1 MADIKELYGLL
12 QQADA
17 AAQSGNTQ
25 AIADVQAILGEID
38 RISAQQPQVAAAPV
52 EQPGAL
58 AMPIE
63 GGGLPQRTPTAP
75 ESDRVALDSPNIT
88 PEFASDFRIITGLN
102 PYSIGKTPREALTG
116 ALARGAIDPSFV
128 PGQDFGAFASQ
139 WEPYKQE
146 SQSSMLGA
154 FARGA
159 ESAVGPTL
167 AAIPGSMAGQAIGV
181 LGGGAIGGVLG
192 GPAGMAIGAKIGGG
206 LGMMAGGAAG
216 ATLGSLVQQG
226 AESMLGFKTDQDI
239 AQDQLDQERA
249 ATRYARLA
257 GEIVPQFTTMRPAIG
272 SIGKAVAGDI
282 GAATSLAAGT
292 MLGGGIPAIASAVA
306 GEPIDTERV
315 VVGALSGMLLEPNR
329 FGQSLYDR
337 AARTEI
343 GALNA
348 RNATVQQFAADIGS
362 AAAELADSPN
372 LVKNGVKLGAGSLSN
387 DEGLIA
393 LEQHVFNRD
402 PALRGQRARDIEQI
416 ALNVDRQMQPR
427 GASPAQ
433 TERFFIDDLA
443 EMSAKAEQAFQ
454 EAIARGD
461 QYAQGILQNAQ
472 QAAQRSQELHN
483 AGLMTAELAHS
494 LAVRNFSEAAAQINE
509 FQGNRAPAAE
519 TVLRVLNDNAK
530 VAHDAAKALAVN
542 IPPNITTQFDNF
554 TSAANAAVKDM
565 SEFKKLPG
573 PLRAMIE
580 ARKPKFAED
589 GTALHAGTVEFAEDG
604 TALHAGTVESA
615 VKDAGLLAE
624 MLRDPKIKKSPS
636 TVRLITK
643 VREGLEKDIETVGE
657 QYSELKAFRAAWR
670 DYSEKFVNNDSQKV
684 LLTGSIDPNIVID
697 HYMKKSG
704 TIKGLAGAEQLR
716 AAIGDSPTALRAVE
730 DWFMSKMANVIGV
743 AQTEKVLTEAN
754 IRAAENWLASD
765 AVQELLKVFPSA
777 GPKMASKLARLELNR
792 VATEA
797 RVAEVKAASV
807 KKPDV
812 IADRLRTMAIETK
825 KTAEAAAAKAL
836 QVEQKAIA
844 EHVAQRFIG
853 TSPKDAIGGILSSK
867 SVDSVRLAE
876 DLLAAAAKD
885 PTGQAVQGIRNAMRD
900 YVNEQIRAKGSVAS
914 SKNVP
919 DGISKRELET
929 TLGKLGALLIKDT
942 KERRVIE
949 TILGK
954 ESEDLKNLD
963 LASQQLEV
971 LSRRKRA
978 TAGMSQTTPQKAI
991 EEQIQQ
997 QMDFSA
1003 LNFLGRL
1010 SRGMSVRDAG
1020 QKGYLRSTVD
1030 LIQRVWS
1037 GDIQEKAYAAIRDTI
1052 ADPEK
1057 LRTALLETTPENM
1070 PAIRGWLKTY
1080 GIPYTFDVNNSDMET
1095 IGQGGAVTDR
1105 ENGFRVISKDN
1116 KKFKVFS
1123 PAGKLLG
1130 IYDNPERA
1138 SQAADVEILK
1148 ARKLK

>member
-1 MADIKELYGLL
+1 MADINELYGLL
-12 QQADA
+12 QQADT
-17 AAQSGNTQ
+17 AAQSGNAQ
-25 AIADVQAILGEID
+25 AIADVQALLGEID
-38 RISAQQPQVAAAPV
+38 KLKTQQPQAASASL
-52 EQPGAL
+52 EQPGML
-58 AMPIE
+58 AMPVE
-63 GGGLPQRTPTAP
+63 GGGLPQRPPTAS
-75 ESDRVALDSPNIT
+75 ESERVALDSPNIT

-116 ALARGAIDPSFV
+116 AMAKGAIDPSFV

-146 SQSSMLGA
+146 SQSSMAGA
-154 FARGA
+154 FVRGA
-159 ESAVGPTL
+159 ESAVGPTIG
-167 AAIPGSMAGQAIGV
+167 AIPVSMAGQAVGI
-181 LGGGAIGGVLG
+181 LGGGALG
-192 GPAGMAIGAKIGGG
+192 GMVGGPPGMALGAQIGGG
-206 LGMMAGGAAG
+206 LGMMAGGAVG
-216 ATLGSLVQQG
+216 GTLGNLIQQG

-239 AQDQLDQERA
+239 AQDQFDQERA

-272 SIGKAVAGDI
+272 TFGKAVAGDVGSIASLGI
-282 GAATSLAAGT
+282 GAG
-292 MLGGGIPAIASAVA
+292 LGGGIPAIASAVA
-306 GEPIDTERV
+306 GEPIDMERV
-315 VVGALSGMLLEPNR
+315 TMGALSGMLLEPSR

-337 AARTEI
+337 AARNEI
-343 GALNA
+343 GALKA
-348 RNATVQQFAADIGS
+348 RNATVQQFASDIGS

-372 LVKNGVKLGAGSLSN
+372 LVQNGVKLGAGSLSN

-402 PALRGQRARDIEQI
+402 PVLRGQRAKDIEQI

-433 TERFFIDDLA
+433 TERFFVDDLGQ
-443 EMSAKAEQAFQ
+443 MSAKAEQAFQ
-454 EAIARGD
+454 GAVARGD

-472 QAAQRSQELHN
+472 QAAQRSQELAN
-483 AGLMTAELAHS
+483 AGLMTAKMAHS
-494 LAVRNFSEAAAQINE
+494 LAVRNFAEAAAQINE

-519 TVLRVLNDNAK
+519 TVLRVLTTNAE

-542 IPPNITTQFDNF
+542 IPQSITTQFDNF

-573 PLRAMIE
+573 PVRAMIK

-589 GTALHAGTVEFAEDG
+589 GTALHAD
-604 TALHAGTVESA
+604 SIKQA
-615 VKDAGLLAE
+615 VNDAGLLAE
-624 MLRDPKIKKSPS
+624 LMRDSEIKKSPS
-636 TVRLITK
+636 TIRLLGKI
-643 VREGLEKDIETVGE
+643 REGLEKDIEAVGDK
-657 QYSELKAFRAAWR
+657 YSELKTFRAAWR
-670 DYSEKFVNNDSQKV
+670 DYSEKFVNNDSQKA
-684 LLTGSIDPNIVID
+684 LLTGSIDPNTVID

-704 TIKGLAGAEQLR
+704 QIKGLAGAEQLR
-716 AAIGDSPTALRAVE
+716 AAIGDSPTGLRAVE
-730 DWFMSKMANVIGV
+730 DWFMSKMANTIGV
-743 AQTEKVLTEAN
+743 AQTEKVLTEGN

-765 AVQELLKVFPSA
+765 ATQELLKVFPSA
-777 GPKMASKLARLELNR
+777 KPKMESMLARLELNR
-792 VATEA
+792 LAAAAGE
-797 RVAEVKAASV
+797 AEVKAASA
-807 KKPDV
+807 PRSEV

-825 KTAEAAAAKAL
+825 KTAEKAADKAL
-836 QVEQKAIA
+836 KAEKKAI
-844 EHVAQRFIG
+844 EKHVAQRFIG
-853 TSPKDAIGGILSSK
+853 KDPVDAIQGILSSEK
-867 SVDSVRLAE
+867 QDPVRLAE
-876 DLLAAAAKD
+876 DLLNAAAKD
-885 PTGQAVQGIRNAMRD
+885 PTGQAVQGIRNAMREFI
-900 YVNEQIRAKGSVAS
+900 NEQIRAKGSVAS
-914 SKNVP
+914 GKNVP
-919 DGISKRELET
+919 DGISKDELEI
-929 TLGKLGALLIKDT
+929 TLGKLGKLLIKGT
-942 KERRVIE
+942 NERRVIE
-949 TILGK
+949 QILGPD
-954 ESEDLKNLD
+954 SLDLKNLD

-1010 SRGMSVRDAG
+1010 SRGMSVKDAG
-1020 QKGYLRSTVD
+1020 QKGYIRNTAD

-1057 LRTALLETTPENM
+1057 LRTALLETTPSNM

-1080 GIPYTFDVNNSDMET
+1080 GIPYTFDINNSDMET
-1095 IGQGGAVTDR
+1095 IGQGGVITDR
-1105 ENGFRVISKDN
+1105 ESGFRVISKDN

-1130 IYDNPERA
+1130 IYDTPEKA
-1138 SQAADVEILK
+1138 SQAADIEILK
-1148 ARKLK
+1148 ARKTK

>member
-1 MADIKELYGLL
+1 MADINELYGLL
-12 QQADA
+12 QQADS

-38 RISAQQPQVAAAPV
+38 RLSAQQPQVAATPV

-63 GGGLPQRTPTAP
+63 GGGLPQRAPTAP
-75 ESDRVALDSPNIT
+75 ESDRVSLDSPNIT

-116 ALARGAIDPSFV
+116 AMAKGAIDPSFV

-159 ESAVGPTL
+159 KSAVGPT
-167 AAIPGSMAGQAIGV
+167 AVAIPGSMLGQAIGIV
-181 LGGGAIGGVLG
+181 GGGALGLALG
-192 GPAGMAIGAKIGGG
+192 GPPGMALGAKIGGG
-206 LGMMAGGAAG
+206 VGMIAGGAGG
-216 ATLGSLVQQG
+216 ATLGSLIQQG
-226 AESMLGFKTDQDI
+226 AESMFGFKNDQDI
-239 AQDQLDQERA
+239 AQDQFDQEQK

-257 GEIVPQFTTMRPAIG
+257 GEIMPQFATMRPAIG
-272 SIGKAVAGDI
+272 TIRKAVAGD
-282 GAATSLAAGT
+282 L
-292 MLGGGIPAIASAVA
+292 ASAVSLTA
-306 GEPIDTERV
+306 GTTFGGAIPAAVNMLKGEPIDMERV
-315 VVGALSGMLLEPNR
+315 TMGALSGLILEPNQ
-329 FGQSLYDR
+329 FSQSLYDR

-348 RNATVQQFAADIGS
+348 RNATVQQFASDAIS

-433 TERFFIDDLA
+433 TERFFADDLA
-443 EMSAKAEQAFQ
+443 QMSAKAEQAFQ
-454 EAIARGD
+454 GAVARGD

-472 QAAQRSQELHN
+472 QAAQRSQELAN

-509 FQGNRAPAAE
+509 FQGKRAPAAE
-519 TVLRVLNDNAK
+519 TVLRVLNDNEK
-530 VAHDAAKALAVN
+530 VAHDAAQALA
-542 IPPNITTQFDNF
+542 ITAPQNITTQFENF
-554 TSAANAAVKDM
+554 TAAASEAVKDM

-573 PLRAMIE
+573 EVKEMIK
-580 ARKPKFAED
+580 ARKPKFSKD
-589 GTALHAGTVEFAEDG
+589 GTPLHAQTVGT
-604 TALHAGTVESA
+604 A

-624 MLRDPKIKKSPS
+624 LQRDPEIRKSAS
-636 TVRLITK
+636 LMRLIGN
-643 VREGLEKDIETVGE
+643 VRKGLEKDIEVLGD
-657 QYSELKAFRAAWR
+657 QYSELKTFRAAWR
-670 DYSEKFVNNDSQKV
+670 DYKDKFANQDSMEV
-684 LLTGSIDPNIVID
+684 LVTGSIDPNTVID
-697 HYMKKSG
+697 HYMQKSG
-704 TIKGLAGAEQLR
+704 IIKGLAGAEQLR

-730 DWFMSKMANVIGV
+730 DWFMSKMANTIGV
-743 AQTEKVLTEAN
+743 AQTEKVVTESS

-765 AVQELLKVFPSA
+765 AIQELLKVFPSA
-777 GPKMASKLARLELNR
+777 GPKMESKLARLELNR
-792 VATEA
+792 LAA
-797 RVAEVKAASV
+797 DAGAAEVKAASV

-812 IADRLRTMAIETK
+812 VADRLRTMAIETK
-825 KTAEAAAAKAL
+825 KIAETAAAKAL

-853 TSPKDAIGGILSSK
+853 TSPKSAIQGILSSK
-867 SVDSVRLAE
+867 STDPVRLAE
-876 DLLAAAAKD
+876 DLLNAAAKD
-885 PTGQAVQGIRNAMRD
+885 PSGQAVQGIRNAMRD
-900 YVNEQIRAKGSVAS
+900 FINEQIRAKGTIAS
-914 SKNVP
+914 GKNVP
-919 DGISKRELET
+919 DGISKAELET
-929 TLGKLGALLIKDT
+929 TLGKLGKLLIKDT
-942 KERRVIE
+942 DERRVIE
-949 TILGK
+949 TILGPG
-954 ESEDLKNLD
+954 SDDLKNLD

-1003 LNFLGRL
+1003 LNFLGRI
-1010 SRGMSVRDAG
+1010 SRGMNVRDAG
-1020 QKGYLRSTVD
+1020 QKGYIRSTAD
-1030 LIQRVWS
+1030 MIQRVWS

-1057 LRTALLETTPENM
+1057 LRVALLETTPSNM

-1080 GIPYTFDVNNSDMET
+1080 GIPYTFDINNSDMET
-1095 IGQGGAVTDR
+1095 IGQGGVVTDR
-1105 ENGFRVISKDN
+1105 ESGFRVISKDN

-1130 IYDNPERA
+1130 IYDSPEKA

>member
-38 RISAQQPQVAAAPV
+38 RLNAQQSQTTAAPV

-58 AMPIE
+58 VMPIE
-63 GGGLPQRTPTAP
+63 GGGLPQRAPTAP

-146 SQSSMLGA
+146 SQSSIAGA
-154 FARGA
+154 FVRGA
-159 ESAVGPTL
+159 KEAVGPTL

-181 LGGGAIGGVLG
+181 LGGGAIGGALG
-192 GPAGMAIGAKIGGG
+192 GPAGMALGAKIGGG
-206 LGMMAGGAAG
+206 LGMMVGGAAG

-257 GEIVPQFTTMRPAIG
+257 GEIVPQFTTMRPATG

-348 RNATVQQFAADIGS
+348 RNATVQQFASDVGS

-402 PALRGQRARDIEQI
+402 PALRSQRARDIEQI

-433 TERFFIDDLA
+433 TERFFTDDLA
-443 EMSAKAEQAFQ
+443 QMSAKAEQAFQ
-454 EAIARGD
+454 DAIARGD

-472 QAAQRSQELHN
+472 QAAQRSQELYN

-519 TVLRVLNDNAK
+519 TVLRALNDNAK

-542 IPPNITTQFDNF
+542 IPSSITTEFDNF
-554 TSAANAAVKDM
+554 TAAASEAVKDM

-580 ARKPKFAED
+580 ARKPK
-589 GTALHAGTVEFAEDG
+589 FAEDG

-684 LLTGSIDPNIVID
+684 LLTGSIDPNTVID

-704 TIKGLAGAEQLR
+704 QIKGLAGAQQLR

-765 AVQELLKVFPSA
+765 SIQELLKVFPSA
-777 GPKMASKLARLELNR
+777 KPKMESKLARLELNR
-792 VATEA
+792 LAAEA
-797 RVAEVKAASV
+797 GAAEVKAASV

-825 KTAEAAAAKAL
+825 KTAEAAAAKTL

-867 SVDSVRLAE
+867 SVDSVRLAK
-876 DLLAAAAKD
+876 DLLEAAAKD

-900 YVNEQIRAKGSVAS
+900 YINEQIRAKGSVAS

-919 DGISKRELET
+919 EGISKRELET

-954 ESEDLKNLD
+954 GSEDLKNLD

-971 LSRRKRA
+971 LSRRRRA

-997 QMDFSA
+997 QIDFSA

-1010 SRGMSVRDAG
+1010 SRGMNVRDAS

-1037 GDIQEKAYAAIRDTI
+1037 GDIQGKAYAAIRDTI

-1095 IGQGGAVTDR
+1095 IGQGGVVTDR